1 MSRRAAHHAG
11 CIVYWAAGALK
22 HTAAAFFIFVSL
34 VFMLYMTAHGLGVC
48 ISAATTNPKI
58 GLAIAPALTVILM
71 LFGGFYANVDT

>member
-1 MSRRAAHHAG
+1 
-11 CIVYWAAGALK
+11 
-22 HTAAAFFIFVSL
+22 
-34 VFMLYMTAHGLGVC
+34 MLYMTAHGLGVC